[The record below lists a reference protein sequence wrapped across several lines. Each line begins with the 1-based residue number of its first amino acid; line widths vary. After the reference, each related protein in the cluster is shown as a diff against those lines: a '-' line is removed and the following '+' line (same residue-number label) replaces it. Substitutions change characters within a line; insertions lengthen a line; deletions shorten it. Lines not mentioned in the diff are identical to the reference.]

1 MKKAL
6 LILISS
12 VAGGLIVKAAETERG
27 KRCINWAKNKAQA
40 QINNLVNKVDE
51 VTTETT
57 SETPVEEEAVT
68 E

>member
-1 MKKAL
+1 MKKTL

-40 QINNLVNKVDE
+40 QIKNLVNKVDE
-51 VTTETT
+51 VTAETT
-57 SETPVEEEAVT
+57 SQEETVT

>member
-6 LILISS
+6 LIFISS

-51 VTTETT
+51 ITTETT
-57 SETPVEEEAVT
+57 SEKEAVT

>member
-40 QINNLVNKVDE
+40 QIKNLVNKVDE
-51 VTTETT
+51 VTAETT
-57 SETPVEEEAVT
+57 SQEEAVT

>member
-1 MKKAL
+1 MKKTL

-27 KRCINWAKNKAQA
+27 KRCINWAKIKAQA
-40 QINNLVNKVDE
+40 QIKNLVNKVDE
-51 VTTETT
+51 VTAETT
-57 SETPVEEEAVT
+57 SQEEAVT

>member
-27 KRCINWAKNKAQA
+27 KRCIHWAKNKAQA

-51 VTTETT
+51 VTAETT
-57 SETPVEEEAVT
+57 SQEEAVT

>member
-6 LILISS
+6 LIFISS
-12 VAGGLIVKAAETERG
+12 VAGGVIVKAAETERG

-40 QINNLVNKVDE
+40 QINNLINKVDE
-51 VTTETT
+51 VTADTT
-57 SETPVEEEAVT
+57 PETPVEEAVT

>member
-57 SETPVEEEAVT
+57 SDTPVEEAVT

>member
-6 LILISS
+6 LIFISS
-12 VAGGLIVKAAETERG
+12 VAGGIVVKLAETERG
-27 KRCINWAKNKAQA
+27 KRYYNWVKNKTQA

-51 VTTETT
+51 ITTETT
-57 SETPVEEEAVT
+57 SEKEAVT

>member
-57 SETPVEEEAVT
+57 SETPVEEAVT

>member
-1 MKKAL
+1 MKKTL

-40 QINNLVNKVDE
+40 QIKNLVNKVDE
-51 VTTETT
+51 VTAETT
-57 SETPVEEEAVT
+57 SQEEAVT